1 VRFIGAGVAVV
12 GTPRLL
18 ALDRQKAI
26 KKALAKRDRAVLV
39 HDNWVRD
46 PYVALGKDGWYYYTG
61 TMQSPSFVEN
71 EETRNNTGLGTSTMV
86 SSMVRLYR
94 SRDLVN
100 WEGGDPIAS
109 LEDTAYYK
117 KFAAKYDQTPA
128 KRRNIWAP
136 ELHQRED
143 GRWAIIF
150 TVPQPLAPDFGAG
163 HLLSVDSKLQ
173 GP

>member
-1 VRFIGAGVAVV
+1 MLAFTRRDFVRFIGAGVAVV

-100 WEGGDPIAS
+100 WEGGVRSTPWRIRPTTKNS
-109 LEDTAYYK
+109 LQSMTRHRRRDGISGHPSYIS
-117 KFAAKYDQTPA
+117 AKMAVGQSSSQC
-128 KRRNIWAP
+128 RSR
-136 ELHQRED
+136 
-143 GRWAIIF
+143 
-150 TVPQPLAPDFGAG
+150 
-163 HLLSVDSKLQ
+163 
-173 GP
+173 